1 MIFAEVSG
9 RKILHFHLS
18 LQDNRVIDI
27 RTRIFYNF
35 KILEDSNKL
44 SSALYMK
51 TYSEIMEKTQR
62 RPTRPLWIGPV
73 QIGGGAP
80 VSVQSMTNT
89 DTRKVALTLAQ
100 VERLAAAGCDIVRLA
115 IPDQKAARAFGEI
128 KALSPVPLIADIH
141 FNHRLA
147 LAALESGADAL
158 RINPGNL
165 GGVKKTRM
173 VVEACRDRGIPLRLG
188 VNAGSLEADLLEKYG
203 SPTPEALVESA
214 WRWVKIFEDWDF
226 FNFKI
231 SLKSSD
237 VITTIQSYRELS
249 RRVDYPLHLGV
260 TEAGG
265 LIAGTVKSALGI
277 GMLLAEGI
285 GDTIRVSLTRDPEE
299 EVRVAYEILRCL
311 HLRERGVELISCP
324 TCGRCEIDLF
334 SLAEKAE
341 RRLLS
346 IATPIKVAIMG
357 CVVNGPGEAR
367 EADVGIAGGKKVGA
381 LFKRGELVR
390 KVPEKEL
397 LAALLEEV
405 ATLTGEVVD
414 LTD

>member
-1 MIFAEVSG
+1 
-9 RKILHFHLS
+9 
-18 LQDNRVIDI
+18 
-27 RTRIFYNF
+27 
-35 KILEDSNKL
+35 
-44 SSALYMK
+44 
-51 TYSEIMEKTQR
+51 METIPR
-62 RPTRPLWIGPV
+62 RPTRAIMVGPV

-80 VSVQSMTNT
+80 VAVQSMTNT
-89 DTRKVALTLAQ
+89 DTRKVAATLAQ
-100 VERLAAAGCDIVRLA
+100 VERLAAAGCEIVRLA
-115 IPDQKAARAFGEI
+115 VPDQKAARAFGEI
-128 KALSPVPLIADIH
+128 KKMSPVPLIADIH

-165 GGVKKTRM
+165 GGVKKTRI
-173 VVEACRDRGIPLRLG
+173 VVEACRERGVPLRLG
-188 VNAGSLEADLLEKYG
+188 VNAGSLEADLLVRHG
-203 SPTPEALVESA
+203 GPTPAALVESA
-214 WRWVKIFEDWDF
+214 LRWVQIFEDWDYF
-226 FNFKI
+226 SFKI

-237 VITTIQSYRELS
+237 VIITIQSYRELS
-249 RRVDYPLHLGV
+249 RQVDYPLHLGV

-277 GMLLAEGI
+277 GMLLAEGL

-299 EVRVAYEILRCL
+299 EVRVAYEILRAL

-334 SLAEKAE
+334 SLAEQAE
-341 RRLLS
+341 RCLLRV
-346 IATPIKVAIMG
+346 ATPLKVAIMG

-397 LAALLEEV
+397 LAALLAEV
-405 ATLTGEVVD
+405 AALTGEAVD
-414 LTD
+414 PNEEEGVCLKKP

>member
-1 MIFAEVSG
+1 M
-9 RKILHFHLS
+9 
-18 LQDNRVIDI
+18 
-27 RTRIFYNF
+27 
-35 KILEDSNKL
+35 
-44 SSALYMK
+44 
-51 TYSEIMEKTQR
+51 SEKAMETTTR
-62 RPTRPLWIGPV
+62 RPTRPLMVGPV

-89 DTRKVALTLAQ
+89 DTRNVAATLAQ
-100 VERLAAAGCDIVRLA
+100 VERLAAAGCELVRLA
-115 IPDQKAARAFGEI
+115 IPDQKAVRAFGEI
-128 KALSPVPLIADIH
+128 KGRSPVPLIADIH

-147 LAALESGADAL
+147 LGALAAGADAL

-173 VVEACRDRGIPLRLG
+173 VVEACRERGIPLRLG

-203 SPTPEALVESA
+203 APTAPALVESA
-214 WRWVKIFEDWDF
+214 LRWVTIFEDWDF

-237 VITTIQSYRELS
+237 VIITIKSYRELS
-249 RRVDYPLHLGV
+249 RRVDYPVHLGV

-277 GMLLAEGI
+277 GILLAEGI
-285 GDTIRVSLTRDPEE
+285 GDTIRVSLTRDPVE
-299 EVRVAYEILRCL
+299 EVRVAYEILRAL
-311 HLRERGVELISCP
+311 RLRERGVELISCP

-334 SLAEKAE
+334 SLAEEAE
-341 RRLLS
+341 RRLL
-346 IATPIKVAIMG
+346 AVAAPLKVAIMG

-367 EADVGIAGGKKVGA
+367 EADVGIAGGKKVGI

-397 LAALLEEV
+397 LTALLTEV
-405 ATLTGEVVD
+405 AALTGETVD
-414 LTD
+414 LND